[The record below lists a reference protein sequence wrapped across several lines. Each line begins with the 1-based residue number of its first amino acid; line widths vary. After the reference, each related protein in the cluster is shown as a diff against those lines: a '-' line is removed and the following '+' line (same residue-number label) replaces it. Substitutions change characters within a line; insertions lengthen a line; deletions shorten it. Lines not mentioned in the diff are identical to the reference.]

1 MAILSAES
9 SRKKVHP
16 ANSMRT
22 KRAPWASSEGCATP
36 VAVAR
41 SHLQIAYQ
49 SLRIRPIQY
58 T

>member
-49 SLRIRPIQY
+49 SLRIRPIQ
-58 T
+58 